1 MWRIDSKSIGKQSI
15 KTGLMEGRKYLRTK
29 KKASKLKNSS
39 SIYVKNT
46 HRINGKITKEPTPR

>member
-1 MWRIDSKSIGKQSI
+1 
-15 KTGLMEGRKYLRTK
+15 MEGRKYLRTK